1 MIIVGGDSFIYGSEL
16 SDCDGVVSQSTFPAL
31 LSKGQEYNC
40 VAWPGFGNDSIART
54 VIAECERCRDMN
66 RAVLVSW
73 TFPGRYEFRFNYL
86 TRQRTLHWYTIN
98 SWDIEDGETIKKYF
112 QTWNQSVFD
121 SQMRHINTA
130 KETGIHDFAKTF
142 YHHVGS
148 SEYWETYSVLKEI
161 VYLQNY
167 LKANRIP
174 YVFMS
179 ADVSVFKN
187 STVNSNDPTISS
199 LYGQIDFDRYFF
211 FPSRDDDP
219 KGFYQ
224 WALENKYAI
233 GTTHPLEQAHVDAAN
248 LMRSK
253 FDELVK
259 EYLEQD
265 HVRDPLSQET
275 QRTA

>member
-1 MIIVGGDSFIYGSEL
+1 M
-16 SDCDGVVSQSTFPAL
+16 
-31 LSKGQEYNC
+31 
-40 VAWPGFGNDSIART
+40 
-54 VIAECERCRDMN
+54 
-66 RAVLVSW
+66 
-73 TFPGRYEFRFNYL
+73 
-86 TRQRTLHWYTIN
+86 
-98 SWDIEDGETIKKYF
+98 
-112 QTWNQSVFD
+112 
-121 SQMRHINTA
+121 
-130 KETGIHDFAKTF
+130 
-142 YHHVGS
+142 GS

-174 YVFMS
+174 YVFTS